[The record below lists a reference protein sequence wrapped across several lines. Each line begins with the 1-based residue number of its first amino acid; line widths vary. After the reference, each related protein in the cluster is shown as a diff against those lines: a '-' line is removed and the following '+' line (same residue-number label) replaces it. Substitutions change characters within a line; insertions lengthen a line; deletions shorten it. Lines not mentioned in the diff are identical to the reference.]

1 MSKNDKITKEKER
14 LMKEVLG
21 KNRGATYD
29 SVDAK
34 TYLERKDNALK
45 QANNIMDELNS
56 LLLQQQKEL
65 GKMNE
70 KITQENKGSFSDE
83 AMEKLQKDIEKD
95 FWCKNRF
102 CWRSFSTK

>member
-45 QANNIMDELNS
+45 LFRFGS
-56 LLLQQQKEL
+56 VVPLL
-65 GKMNE
+65 
-70 KITQENKGSFSDE
+70 
-83 AMEKLQKDIEKD
+83 
-95 FWCKNRF
+95 F
-102 CWRSFSTK
+102 CLLDMIL